1 MGGSADSPLAAVA
14 GIWGLW
20 CVVIGFIGGTMPLIG
35 IEVEGSILLGLFM
48 LFVGEPVLSARFA
61 AMALL
66 FPIILVTTWR
76 RAT

>member
-1 MGGSADSPLAAVA
+1 M
-14 GIWGLW
+14 
-20 CVVIGFIGGTMPLIG
+20 IGFIGGTMPLIG

-48 LFVGEPVLSARFA
+48 LFVGEPVLSASFA

-66 FPIILVTTWR
+66 FPIILVTTWC